1 MRLIR
6 LFACALGALLLLA
19 PAAQAVVSTGAYGN
33 TARFDRLT
41 GQQTESGLVFL
52 GWDQGRTWGSKYKVF
67 LNRLGERPHMR
78 AAPGGRGRTLTPS
91 AIALGKGDA
100 HLIGL
105 AQAIAAS
112 GKPVIIRPLAEMNNS
127 KNPYCAFTPSGGRRG
142 AAYSTRWYRRAF
154 QRIFILMHGG
164 TAQAM
169 TARLRALR
177 LPGVR
182 TDLPAVSAPQ
192 MTVVWNPLAVGGPN
206 VPGNH
211 FLAYYPGGRYVDAYG
226 NNYYNTGGGYAFFKT
241 VGALPGLSAQAVH
254 VPGVGALGRRPGYIR
269 AFATFVRRHP
279 RVQFISFFNGHAG
292 GTYDIGTKPRS
303 RAAYRRFIVP
313 LTR

>member
-1 MRLIR
+1 MRLVR
-6 LFACALGALLLLA
+6 LFACTLGALSVLA

-52 GWDQGRTWGSKYKVF
+52 GWDQGRTWGSKYDFF
-67 LNRLGERPHMR
+67 LNRLGERPIALH
-78 AAPGGRGRTLTPS
+78 PEGRGRTLTPS

-105 AQAIAAS
+105 AQAIAES
-112 GKPVIIRPLAEMNNS
+112 GKPAIIRPLGEMNNS

-142 AAYSTRWYRRAF
+142 AAYSTRWYRKAF

-182 TDLPAVSAPQ
+182 TDLPAVP
-192 MTVVWNPLAVGGPN
+192 P
-206 VPGNH
+206 H
-211 FLAYYPGGRYVDAYG
+211 R
-226 NNYYNTGGGYAFFKT
+226 
-241 VGALPGLSAQAVH
+241 
-254 VPGVGALGRRPGYIR
+254 
-269 AFATFVRRHP
+269 
-279 RVQFISFFNGHAG
+279 
-292 GTYDIGTKPRS
+292 
-303 RAAYRRFIVP
+303 
-313 LTR
+313 